1 MKLHFFSLKV
11 WINIQ
16 KSINVI
22 YHINKSSSWSSQQ
35 MQKKHLTKPNT
46 LSWLKKNTQTRKR
59 WKLPQSD
66 EEYEKLT
73 TNINTYHTQ
82 GKAFSLVSGTK
93 PGCLLLPLLFDIV
106 LKVLARAIK
115 QEKDIKMIRKGEV
128 DYINLQ
134 MTQSCI
140 LKILWN
146 SYTHTHTHTQTY
158 YKKQV

>member
-1 MKLHFFSLKV
+1 
-11 WINIQ
+11 
-16 KSINVI
+16 
-22 YHINKSSSWSSQQ
+22 
-35 MQKKHLTKPNT
+35 MQKKHLTIPNT
-46 LSWLKKNTQTRKR
+46 LSWWKKHTQTRKR

-128 DYINLQ
+128 DYVNLQ
-134 MTQSCI
+134 MTQSCT

-146 SYTHTHTHTQTY
+146 SHTHTHTHLLQEASLARLQDTRSTF
-158 YKKQV
+158 KKQSYFRLPWWSSG